1 MTIEHSSL
9 VTSFETST
17 ATNDVFF
24 CIHRYSIEPPWSQV
38 LMVGTQDSGINLEL
52 QGSIGDMVIVA
63 ASIG

>member
-9 VTSFETST
+9 VTPFETST
-17 ATNDVFF
+17 ATNDVVF
-24 CIHRYSIEPPWSQV
+24 CIHRFSILPPWSQV

-52 QGSIGDMVIVA
+52 QGSIGDMVIIA